1 MQQAWTPRIL
11 WAPDKESEDKSFEF
25 STIKVESHKAKV
37 GFFNE
42 FVIHSDSDSESW
54 SDSESRLSRAKT
66 IIITLLTLIKTK
78 DLYQV

>member
-42 FVIHSDSDSESW
+42 FVIHSDSESDF
-54 SDSESRLSRAKT
+54 SLSQAET
-66 IIITLLTLIKTK
+66 IVITLLT
-78 DLYQV
+78 

>member
-25 STIKVESHKAKV
+25 KTINVESHKAKV
-37 GFFNE
+37 GFFHE

-54 SDSESRLSRAKT
+54 LSRAET
-66 IIITLLTLIKTK
+66 IVNTFLSLVQTK

>member
-25 STIKVESHKAKV
+25 KTINVESHKAKV

-42 FVIHSDSDSESW
+42 FAIHSDSDSDFWVMAESSW
-54 SDSESRLSRAKT
+54 DNSEHFFNLGQS
-66 IIITLLTLIKTK
+66 K